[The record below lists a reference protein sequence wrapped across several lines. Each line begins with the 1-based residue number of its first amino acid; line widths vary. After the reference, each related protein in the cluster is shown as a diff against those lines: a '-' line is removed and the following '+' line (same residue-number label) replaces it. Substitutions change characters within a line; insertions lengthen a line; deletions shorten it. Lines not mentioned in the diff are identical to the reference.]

1 MASKLTSTI
10 LKQAN
15 EIEDVNERA
24 NWLREN
30 ATYAVRGLLNF
41 NFHPT
46 VKFLL
51 PEGEPDLEGLA
62 IKREA
67 EDYVL
72 GTEFSHLNAEMKK
85 MYLFYEGGHATLTQ
99 QKRESLWVNL
109 ITGLHTEERDD
120 LTKMKDKKL
129 QEKYPNI
136 IKEIRGRGL
145 LIGIRLHKDQ
155 EKFIHKLNPSQISN
169 FALCFHNSIA

>member
-1 MASKLTSTI
+1 MYGVKTDIDHT
-10 LKQAN
+10 KQAN
-15 EIEDVNERA
+15 EIEDVNERK
-24 NWLREN
+24 WLREN

-85 MYLFYEGGHATLTQ
+85 MYLFYEGGHPQLQQ

-129 QEKYPNI
+129 QEKYPITQERSLFPIWRNPFHQGEPT
-136 IKEIRGRGL
+136 IKDDL
-145 LIGIRLHKDQ
+145 LK
-155 EKFIHKLNPSQISN
+155 N
-169 FALCFHNSIA
+169 

>member
-1 MASKLTSTI
+1 MNVQIGCVKMQLM
-10 LKQAN
+10 QF
-15 EIEDVNERA
+15 
-24 NWLREN
+24 
-30 ATYAVRGLLNF
+30 GLLNF

-85 MYLFYEGGHATLTQ
+85 MYLFYEGHPQLQQ
-99 QKRESLWVNL
+99 QKRESLW
-109 ITGLHTEERDD
+109 
-120 LTKMKDKKL
+120 
-129 QEKYPNI
+129 
-136 IKEIRGRGL
+136 
-145 LIGIRLHKDQ
+145 
-155 EKFIHKLNPSQISN
+155 SQSYYRVFTLKNEMI
-169 FALCFHNSIA
+169 

>member
-15 EIEDVNERA
+15 DIEDVNERA

-41 NFHPT
+41 NFHPD

-51 PEGEPDLEGLA
+51 PEGEPNLEGLK
-62 IKREA
+62 IKKEA

-72 GTEFSHLNAEMKK
+72 GTEFSHLNSEMRK
-85 MYLFYEGGHATLTQ
+85 MYLFYEGGHPELQ
-99 QKRESLWVNL
+99 QHKRESLWVTL
-109 ITGLHTEERDD
+109 ITGLHEEERDD
-120 LTKMKDKKL
+120 LSKMKDKKL

-136 IKEIRGRGL
+136 TQEVGHLAFPDLVLKPTPIKELVRDNKGRYA
-145 LIGIRLHKDQ
+145 KKTKKK
-155 EKFIHKLNPSQISN
+155 EAKK
-169 FALCFHNSIA
+169 